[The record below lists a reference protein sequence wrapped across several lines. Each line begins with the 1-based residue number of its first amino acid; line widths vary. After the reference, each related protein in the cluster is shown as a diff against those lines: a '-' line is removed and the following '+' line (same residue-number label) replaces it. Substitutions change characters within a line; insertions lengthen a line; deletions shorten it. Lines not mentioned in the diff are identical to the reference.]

1 MSWYRWRGDA
11 LELRVRVIPR
21 ASKTE
26 LVGAQGNCYKVRLAA
41 PPLEGKANR
50 CLVDFLSK
58 AFGVGRSQVE
68 ILSGDH
74 SRIKTVLIQ
83 EPTRSPLS
91 IESRQSPSRAPSG
104 TV

>member
-11 LELRVRVIPR
+11 LELRLRVVPR

-26 LVGAQGNCYKVRLAA
+26 LVGALEDCYKVRLAA
-41 PPLEGKANR
+41 PPVEGKPNA
-50 CLVDFLSK
+50 CLVDFLAK

-83 EPTRSPLS
+83 EPTLSPLP
-91 IESRQSPSRAPSG
+91 IESGHSLSCRGPG
-104 TV
+104 